1 MDVVTSAEA
10 GLLSVNDTQ
19 VLAHSYSAG
28 RVLVTHDSDFLRLHG
43 QGHVHAGIAYSEQGA
58 PGIGR
63 LVASLV
69 LIYEVLEPSDMVGRI
84 EHL

>member
-1 MDVVTSAEA
+1 MTAAEA
-10 GLLSVNDTQ
+10 RLLSADEAH
-19 VLAHSYSAG
+19 VLVHAYTAG